1 MKYIKK
7 FNESLNNDFEE
18 FVKDELVGLL
28 DNDFHIYV
36 KKFENHFEES
46 YTIYIEK
53 NKKFSWLEINDDI
66 TQFFEILRSNYGLES
81 VYVKTASGFSVMRND
96 EMFSDMNSKYYTNI
110 NRIVIDVRKKIK

>member
-36 KKFENHFEES
+36 KKSENHFEES

-66 TQFFEILRSNYGLES
+66 TQFFEILRSNYVLES

-96 EMFSDMNSKYYTNI
+96 EMFSDINSKYYTNI
-110 NRIVIDVRKKIK
+110 NKIVIDVRKKIK

>member
-36 KKFENHFEES
+36 KKSEDNFEKS

-53 NKKFSWLEINDDI
+53 NNKFSWREINDDI
-66 TQFFEILRSNYGLES
+66 IQFFELLQNNYILES
-81 VYVKTASGFSVMRND
+81 VYVKTVSGFSVMRND
-96 EMFSDMNSKYYTNI
+96 EMFSDVNNDYYTGI
-110 NRIVIDVRKKIK
+110 NKIVIDVRKKIK